1 MHIAEK
7 IYDRVKK
14 LPEEFQKE
22 VLDFTEFLAKRIK
35 RNAVRDEELEWNA
48 LSLNQ
53 AFRDFNDDE
62 EPVYHESDIKEK
74 W

>member
-7 IYDRVKK
+7 IYDRVKE

-22 VLDFTEFLAKRIK
+22 VLDFTELLAKRAK
-35 RNAVRDEELEWNA
+35 RNVVRDEELEWNA

-53 AFRDFNDDE
+53 AFRGYNDAE
-62 EPVYHESDIKEK
+62 EPIYHESDIKEK